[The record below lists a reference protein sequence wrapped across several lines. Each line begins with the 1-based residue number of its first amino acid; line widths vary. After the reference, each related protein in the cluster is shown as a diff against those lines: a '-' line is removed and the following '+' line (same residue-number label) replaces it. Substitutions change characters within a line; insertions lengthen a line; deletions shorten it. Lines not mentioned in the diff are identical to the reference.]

1 MPTIQATCRSCGDV
15 DLTVADVGVRV
26 CVDDDRSS
34 YHFRCPHC
42 RMIEAKPAEP
52 HVVDWLVHAGV
63 ELSTWSLPAE
73 LFERHDGPSI
83 THDDL
88 LDFHRHLE
96 DDESFIQLLSSIR

>member
-26 CVDDDRSS
+26 CIDDDRSS

-42 RMIEAKPAEP
+42 RMVEAKTAEP
-52 HVVDWLVHAGV
+52 RIVDWLVHAGV

-73 LFERHDGPSI
+73 LFEAHDGPSI

-96 DDESFIQLLSSIR
+96 DDESFSQLLASIR